1 MRTTRQIKPI
11 RLLIFSLI
19 TAIFLTAAASADG
32 FAVEKERAVPAP
44 APFDKEHVAILW
56 STGESETA
64 GAPIVCGEQEEYV
77 LLPVLNT
84 VKKLSAESGEQAGVA
99 SFDEKISENVK
110 GAVSG
115 KTLVQPARTSL
126 YAVNT
131 DDMSVICSRS
141 FGEITTDAAVRGDL
155 AYFGYKAED
164 GYRFACADISKEMEI
179 VWEYPSPAP
188 VTSPAYYGD
197 HIVFGA
203 GDKLILRA
211 DGGDFVENP
220 VPAQITN
227 VFAGKYA
234 VFMTCSD
241 NTVKKL
247 RLEEN
252 GQAET
257 DSLMS
262 CEVGGAL
269 TAPAEFNN
277 RLYVGS
283 ADGFFVLDGLNME
296 ILKAY
301 PELKNSAAPLVCYGN
316 GQRAFTVAWS
326 EKEKRDVL
334 YGVLDTEEGQTLSE
348 IIKIIDFTGGH
359 FTASKN
365 GTMFF
370 RTADGKLW
378 AIAQSEINIFLIII
392 KVAMLIAIIVF
403 LFIILRAWSK
413 KHSKG
418 NGLLGGK

>member
-1 MRTTRQIKPI
+1 MRQTKSI
-11 RLLIFSLI
+11 RLLIISLI
-19 TAIFLTAAASADG
+19 TALFLTTTASADG

-56 STGESETA
+56 NTGEAETA
-64 GAPIVCGEQEEYV
+64 GAPILCGEQEEFV

-84 VKKLSAESGEQAGVA
+84 VKKLSAENGEQAGIV

-131 DDMSVICSRS
+131 DDMSIICSRS
-141 FGEITTDAAVRGDL
+141 FGEITTDCAVSGDL
-155 AYFGYKAED
+155 AYFGHKDGD
-164 GYRFACADISKEMEI
+164 GYKFVCADISKEMET
-179 VWEYPSPAP
+179 VWEYRSPAP
-188 VTSPAYYGD
+188 VTAPACYGD

-211 DGGDFVENP
+211 DGGDFIENP

-234 VFMTCSD
+234 VFMTCAD

-283 ADGFFVLDGLNME
+283 ADGFFVLDALNME
-296 ILKAY
+296 IIKAY
-301 PELKNSAAPLVCYGN
+301 PELKNSAAPLICYGN
-316 GQRAFTVAWS
+316 GQRAYTVAWS
-326 EKEKRDVL
+326 EAEKRDVL
-334 YGVLDTEEGQTLSE
+334 YGILDTEEGQTLSQ
-348 IIKIIDFTGGH
+348 IVKIIDFTDGH
-359 FTASKN
+359 FTASKS

-378 AIAQSEINIFLIII
+378 AIAQSEINIFLIIV
-392 KVAMLIAIIVF
+392 KVVMLIAIIVF
-403 LFIILRAWSK
+403 MFIILRAWSK

-418 NGLLGGK
+418 NNMLGR